1 MSQSIYHR
9 RHLYGILLNAG
20 SALSFYF
27 ATFFVRLGAM
37 HNEALSSQVFAFV
50 RYVLG
55 FFFALYL
62 FRKASLPFRWKV
74 PLPVYLRAIFNT
86 LALLFFYESVATGEA
101 ATANVLN
108 MTYPA
113 FVALLAIPAL
123 KEIPDGK
130 MIGVLAFSLS
140 GIALYVFYPVYDTG
154 SISRSD
160 LWGIGSGLLA
170 AVAILSLRGAAMQA
184 RAEEILL
191 WMFAVGSLASFPL
204 AFKGL
209 DQLLTSSAGYVFA
222 SASLG
227 VAGQWLLTRS
237 YEYLSATAGSIVS
250 SLRIPIALV
259 AGFFLLQE
267 VPGLSGVLGAALIFT
282 GNLFLALFRRSG
294 KRE

>member
-9 RHLYGILLNAG
+9 TQLYGIMLNAL

-27 ATFFVRLGAM
+27 ATFFVRLGSIY
-37 HNEALSSQVFAFV
+37 NPDLGSELFAFV
-50 RYVLG
+50 RYLLG
-55 FFFALYL
+55 LFFSIYL
-62 FRKASLPFRWKV
+62 FRNAGLAFRWKV
-74 PLPVYLRAIFNT
+74 PMPVYLRAIFNT
-86 LALLFFYESVATGEA
+86 LALLFFYESVSRGEA

-113 FVALLAIPAL
+113 FVAILAIPIFR
-123 KEIPDGK
+123 EIPDRR
-130 MIGVLAFSLS
+130 MLLVLGFSLS
-140 GIALYVFYPVYDTG
+140 GIALYVLYPLYSTG
-154 SISRSD
+154 TISTAD

-191 WMFAVGSLASFPL
+191 WMFAVGTVATLPL
-204 AFKGL
+204 AIVSLRELQAPSGL
-209 DQLLTSSAGYVFA
+209 FVLA

-227 VAGQWLLTRS
+227 VAGQWFLTRS
-237 YEYLSATAGSIVS
+237 YAYLSATAGSIVS

-267 VPGLSGVLGAALIFT
+267 IPGVSGILGASLIFA
-282 GNLFLALFRRSG
+282 GNLFLALFRRSE
-294 KRE
+294 KKE